1 MSTTENALAQIPQN
15 IPAHVVSLEQA
26 RAMNA
31 DAIQGI
37 STGFPPS
44 IRIKGSKF
52 RIVDGNG
59 EETGLKAT
67 DLAENEYLP
76 IVVLAAKAG
85 LYKTFYAAAYD
96 PNQTE
101 AVAPDC
107 FSMDGI
113 TPDPSVAK
121 PVCSTCAGCPNNAFG
136 SGRNQAGQPTKGK
149 ACSDNKILAVAY
161 KGLVY
166 QFKIPPASLKNFG
179 VYVKNLTTRGVPLGN
194 VMTYVG
200 FGDDNAELLRI
211 PVPCRRWI
219 PENAME
225 SVSWIWRESQEVQ
238 DINSPDGLQTPR
250 RSSLR
255 NRSSRRPRPKNRP
268 PARDVCRRASRR
280 RCGSPPCSARSVQ
293 DGRDGGR
300 SCPSLLRSRLRLPS
314 DDEIKKA
321 LGCSKPIGRATDA
334 TGGRRYCPQSSS
346 KGACRGR
353 SSPFRSP

>member
-1 MSTTENALAQIPQN
+1 MSATETAIAQIPQN

-26 RAMNA
+26 RVMNA

-59 EETGLKAT
+59 EENVLKAT
-67 DLAENEYLP
+67 DLADSEFLP
-76 IVVLAAKAG
+76 IVILAAKPG
-85 LYKTFYAAAYD
+85 LHKTFYAAAYD

-107 FSMDGI
+107 FSMDG
-113 TPDPSVAK
+113 TVPDPSVAK
-121 PVCSTCAGCPNNAFG
+121 PVCGTCAGCPNNAFG
-136 SGRNQAGQPTKGK
+136 SGRNQSGQATKGK

-161 KGLVY
+161 KGGVY

-200 FGDDNAELLRI
+200 FDDNADYSVFQFR
-211 PVPCRRWI
+211 VGGWI

-225 SVSWIWRESQEVQ
+225 RLMALARSQEVQ
-238 DINSPDGLQTPR
+238 DIIHPVGFNAAPVAPKQVEEKAKVEEPPPAEKPPETAAAVVQQETASPR
-250 RSSLR
+250 RG
-255 NRSSRRPRPKNRP
+255 RPKKEE
-268 PARDVCRRASRR
+268 PAPAAVAAAAAAAVVEA
-280 RCGSPPCSARSVQ
+280 PA
-293 DGRDGGR
+293 
-300 SCPSLLRSRLRLPS
+300 LPS

-321 LGCSKPIGRATDA
+321 LGL
-334 TGGRRYCPQSSS
+334 
-346 KGACRGR
+346 
-353 SSPFRSP
+353 

>member
-1 MSTTENALAQIPQN
+1 MSATETALAQIPQN

-59 EETGLKAT
+59 EETVLKAT

-121 PVCSTCAGCPNNAFG
+121 PVCGTCAGCPNNAFG

-200 FGDDNAELLRI
+200 FDDNADYSVFQFR
-211 PVPCRRWI
+211 VGGWI

-225 SVSWIWRESQEVQ
+225 RFMDLAQSQEVQ
-238 DINSPDGLQTPR
+238 DIIHPMGYNAAPVVA
-250 RSSLR
+250 
-255 NRSSRRPRPKNRP
+255 PKQVEQKAKAEEPPPAEKPAETAAAAEAP
-268 PARDVCRRASRR
+268 PARRGRPKKDETVAAPAVAVAE
-280 RCGSPPCSARSVQ
+280 PPA
-293 DGRDGGR
+293 
-300 SCPSLLRSRLRLPS
+300 LPS

-321 LGCSKPIGRATDA
+321 LGL
-334 TGGRRYCPQSSS
+334 
-346 KGACRGR
+346 
-353 SSPFRSP
+353 